1 MVEISEHAHR
11 QWRRRSDAPSV
22 EPELAWELGIPLDEC
37 PDFEEGRYHAHSETV
52 LFRRGTVIVTVYD
65 ARDVTTDLRTQIET
79 AREKPA

>member
-1 MVEISEHAHR
+1 
-11 QWRRRSDAPSV
+11 
-22 EPELAWELGIPLDEC
+22 
-37 PDFEEGRYHAHSETV
+37 